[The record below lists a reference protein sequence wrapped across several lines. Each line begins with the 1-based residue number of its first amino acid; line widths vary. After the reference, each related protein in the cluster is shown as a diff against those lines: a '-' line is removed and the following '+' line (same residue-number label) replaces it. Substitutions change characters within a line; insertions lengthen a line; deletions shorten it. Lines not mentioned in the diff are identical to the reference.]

1 MKDNVLDELD
11 KAILILLATNAKM
24 PVKQIAEKVFASA
37 PTVNTRI
44 MELSK
49 SGIIKGYRAE
59 IDTAR
64 LGDSIKCYI
73 NIEVDTSLREP
84 IYEFLKNSKNV
95 ISCDRVTGEY
105 SFVVQAI
112 FENMHEMDSF
122 VNEAQ
127 RFGKTKT
134 QIVFSTIISPRNVIV

>member
-11 KAILILLATNAKM
+11 KAILILLAANAKM

-37 PTVNTRI
+37 PTVNARI

-59 IDTAR
+59 IDTTR

>member
-1 MKDNVLDELD
+1 
-11 KAILILLATNAKM
+11 M
-24 PVKQIAEKVFASA
+24 PVKQIAEKVYASA
-37 PTVNTRI
+37 PTVNARI

-59 IDTAR
+59 IDTSR
-64 LGDSIKCYI
+64 LSDAIKCYI
-73 NIEVDTSLREP
+73 NIEVDTSLREA

-112 FENMHEMDSF
+112 FENMHEMDAF
-122 VNEAQ
+122 VDGAQ

>member
-24 PVKQIAEKVFASA
+24 PVKQIAEKVYASA
-37 PTVNTRI
+37 PTVNARI

-59 IDTAR
+59 IDTSR
-64 LGDSIKCYI
+64 LSDAIKCYI
-73 NIEVDTSLREP
+73 NIEVDTSLREA